1 MNTLL
6 TDNSN
11 PEPLLFEGAKT
22 ETTLSGQVAQHQSR
36 NCANKSK
43 PQDSGYTI
51 IESLVAM
58 IVVSVLMIAIAP
70 VMAFSVATRV
80 QARRTE
86 LAAMAG
92 RAYIDGLRSGSIKFN
107 DPDAK
112 GFPTKST
119 DSDLANQLAPTSK
132 DALYC
137 IDTDGGGC
145 FPTSNKDFYVQ
156 GVWLNADKSI
166 ELTNPPNNPTSKGY
180 QLLVRVYRADAFA
193 PGVILEPKPN
203 IRPKQSIVGSGLGD
217 KTMPVVEMSAEIPA
231 LGKNPS
237 DLSAYKSLCTRLQG
251 DKEKCTN

>member
-1 MNTLL
+1 MNKLL
-6 TDNSN
+6 KDNSYSQ
-11 PEPLLFEGAKT
+11 PLLFKGAQT
-22 ETTLSGQVAQHQSR
+22 ETKFSKWVESKSGSGTEKQ
-36 NCANKSK
+36 K

-107 DPDAK
+107 DPDVK
-112 GFPTKST
+112 GFPAKYTT
-119 DSDLANQLAPTSK
+119 NLADESAPTSK

-137 IDTDGGGC
+137 IDTDGGDC
-145 FPTSNKDFYVQ
+145 SPTSNKDFYVQ
-156 GVWLNADKSI
+156 GVWLNTDTSI
-166 ELTNPPNNPTSKGY
+166 TDNNPTSKGY
-180 QLLVRVYRADAFA
+180 QLLVRVYRADSFDGAKK
-193 PGVILEPKPN
+193 LEDKPKS
-203 IRPKQSIVGSGLGD
+203 RPKQSIVGSGLGD

-231 LGKNPS
+231 TGKIPD
-237 DLSAYKSLCTRLQG
+237 DLEPYKSLCTRLQNNL
-251 DKEKCTN
+251 EKCKN